1 MDSLPGALTLSQALT
16 PTDVPPAT
24 PQLFSPPSY
33 RRPAWCPANCVIFL
47 RRARI
52 PICNFTAEIRG
63 RAFKAALAKAFPL
76 GWYSLKP
83 GAMNSV
89 KELSLCYLGVRCL
102 IMACPVQGWEKAHIL
117 NLSTNIAK
125 SKTHSCPFSQ
135 QFDDG

>member
-1 MDSLPGALTLSQALT
+1 MRQAFSFGWCSLST
-16 PTDVPPAT
+16 
-24 PQLFSPPSY
+24 
-33 RRPAWCPANCVIFL
+33 
-47 RRARI
+47 
-52 PICNFTAEIRG
+52 EIRG
-63 RAFKAALAKAFPL
+63 QAFKAALAKAFPL

-117 NLSTNIAK
+117 NRSTNIAK